1 MTFLYLQ
8 LTINTITIAGD
19 GVTDILQIVRDS
31 VGDVSST
38 GQSYKTNDHRSLL
51 SPTEKQRVIQYSSYE
66 LEEHEEASCD

>member
-1 MTFLYLQ
+1 MV
-8 LTINTITIAGD
+8 NTITIAGDD

-38 GQSYKTNDHRSLL
+38 GQSTKTNDHRSLL

-66 LEEHEEASCD
+66 LEEHEEGSCD